1 MQRSGILSD
10 QTILGDCASLQF
22 PVNPGKRHNFVP
34 NPAGT
39 VLASVRPGKEFLAP
53 PQIVPLYVAENA
65 AKSNGT
71 SRDFELSLLE
81 EDALKK
87 LKGSTNYSVLGGA
100 PQRAS
105 SLTQDARNRNLE
117 QMAQIVPR
125 LREQAV
131 IERMGAPRPTPS
143 IVRAR
148 INRAIA
154 LNYPATADTPPYGLV
169 PPPYP
174 PNPFPDPNLPPLPLG
189 AHRPPG
195 LPPGLPPG
203 VRPPPGP
210 PQSPLRT
217 PSATTTPPT
226 LSQRPGSAYSSPM
239 SSLSPQLS
247 QAEFADLFSQ
257 WSSAQT
263 PSRGV
268 SPQARGT

>member
-154 LNYPATADTPPYGLV
+154 LSYPATAPTVSPIAFPATPPYGSV
-169 PPPYP
+169 PPPR
-174 PNPFPDPNLPPLPLG
+174 PLPT
-189 AHRPPG
+189 
-195 LPPGLPPG
+195 
-203 VRPPPGP
+203 PPPSP
-210 PQSPLRT
+210 LVTPSSRSTTSRTTSQTTLTSIYPQSRDGT
-217 PSATTTPPT
+217 PHLAPT
-226 LSQRPGSAYSSPM
+226 ERNVGLTSS
-239 SSLSPQLS
+239 
-247 QAEFADLFSQ
+247 
-257 WSSAQT
+257 
-263 PSRGV
+263 SRGDLLK
-268 SPQARGT
+268 PRGASTY